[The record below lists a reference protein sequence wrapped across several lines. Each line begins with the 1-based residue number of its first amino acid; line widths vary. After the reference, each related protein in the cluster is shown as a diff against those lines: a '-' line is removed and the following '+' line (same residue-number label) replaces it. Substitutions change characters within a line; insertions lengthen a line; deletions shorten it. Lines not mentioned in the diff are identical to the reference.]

1 MKTGVQ
7 ATKEVADYISKSFT
21 TWRSYPS
28 KLDYSKSKSS
38 SVSQKSWG
46 SFQEAGVTDP
56 ATEYSSIFNFGDEV
70 KILRIAIRKSGIL
83 SHPHVEFPLRSTEGN
98 VLYPNLINFYRT
110 ALQNYSKYLLYPNVE
125 LESVLVICE
134 DETEFNNIDNWTIE
148 KIKQKIQQ
156 LIQQMLWLD
165 SQNSLMNFF
174 KQMSKKSKKT
184 DYIFFYNDVKKQVET
199 E

>member
-1 MKTGVQ
+1 M
-7 ATKEVADYISKSFT
+7 
-21 TWRSYPS
+21 
-28 KLDYSKSKSS
+28 
-38 SVSQKSWG
+38 
-46 SFQEAGVTDP
+46 
-56 ATEYSSIFNFGDEV
+56 
-70 KILRIAIRKSGIL
+70 RIAIRKSGIL

-156 LIQQMLWLD
+156 LIQQML
-165 SQNSLMNFF
+165 
-174 KQMSKKSKKT
+174 
-184 DYIFFYNDVKKQVET
+184 
-199 E
+199 